1 MNNKETPIEELPAGT
16 DESEL
21 YADQN
26 ERTVIIPYN
35 GKKWEFTVR
44 DLTWAEHQ
52 TIASKMA
59 RMRVSGNR
67 AADATVDVLEGN
79 ITYLMKAIIKA
90 PFPANRASFLRLD
103 KDFGRLLV
111 RYIIENET
119 DGRDEKNSEQLS
131 EVET

>member
-26 ERTVIIPYN
+26 EQTVIIPYK

-59 RMRVSGNR
+59 RMRVSANK
-67 AADATVDVLEGN
+67 AADATVDILEGN
-79 ITYLMKAIIKA
+79 IAHLMKAIIKA
-90 PFPANRASFLRLD
+90 PFPVNHATFLRLD
-103 KDFGRLLV
+103 KNFGRLLV
-111 RYIIENET
+111 RYIIE
-119 DGRDEKNSEQLS
+119 GKISARDEKNSDQPS
-131 EVET
+131 EDET

>member
-1 MNNKETPIEELPAGT
+1 MNNKETPIEELPVGT

-26 ERTVIIPYN
+26 ERTVIIPYK

-90 PFPANRASFLRLD
+90 PFPVNRAAFLRLD

-111 RYIIENET
+111 RYIIENKT
-119 DGRDEKNSEQLS
+119 SARDEKNSEQPS
-131 EVET
+131 EAET

>member
-1 MNNKETPIEELPAGT
+1 MNNKETPIEELPTGT

-26 ERTVIIPYN
+26 ERTVIIPYK

-90 PFPANRASFLRLD
+90 PFPVTRASFLRLD

-111 RYIIENET
+111 EYIIEGKT
-119 DGRDEKNSEQLS
+119 DGRDEKNSEQLL
-131 EVET
+131 EAET